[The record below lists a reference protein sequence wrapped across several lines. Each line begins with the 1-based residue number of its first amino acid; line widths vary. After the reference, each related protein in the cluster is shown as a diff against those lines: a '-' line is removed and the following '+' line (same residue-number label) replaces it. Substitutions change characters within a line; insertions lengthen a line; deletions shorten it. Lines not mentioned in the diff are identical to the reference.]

1 MQKIFIALCLLH
13 AVVQAQEA
21 GPSLPKKIDPAGRY
35 LFYLH
40 GAVVSF
46 VGDNGINN
54 GAPEY
59 GPYQY
64 SAILDSL
71 RRKGFNVISE
81 IRQKD
86 LDNAFFVA
94 KIAAQIDTLL
104 RAGVKAENI
113 VVLGASAGWDI
124 GIRVSDQLKNKDLRF
139 VIMGGCWP
147 VTWRDYVD
155 IDLYGHFLSIIESTD
170 PHATCYRVFEGR
182 KHLSSYQEIKLN
194 TGLSHGFFYRGRAAW
209 MDPLM
214 NWFQQKTDS
223 SLSADICIYGATSA
237 GIIAAYT
244 AKKLGKS
251 VIVLDA
257 GKHIGGLT
265 TGGLGFTDIGNKY
278 AVTGLGLDYYRRMGK
293 RYGKFES
300 WIFEPHVAA
309 EVFKEYMD
317 AAGIKIYQQ
326 HELQKVISENKTIR
340 ELEFSHALANG
351 YGEAKVKVR
360 AKVYIDCTYE
370 GDLMAK
376 AGVSYT
382 VGRESNAQYGETYNG
397 VQLRDKH
404 QFPEGVDPYK
414 IPGRPGSGLLWGIS
428 PEAPDAAGTGDKKVQ
443 AYNFRICL
451 TDNPANRI
459 PITRPENYDSTRYE
473 LLLRLLEKKPA
484 GNLQAFLKIDRM
496 PNRKTDINN
505 NGAFSTDMIGMNY
518 DYPEADAFHRKM
530 IMNEHADYVKGL
542 IYFIGHDPRM
552 PAHLQEEM
560 MNWGYPKDEYVD
572 NDHWSPQMYVREARR
587 MIGEYVMTQANC
599 EGNAVVT
606 DGIGMAAYTMDSHN
620 CQRIVVNGMVKN
632 EGDVQIGGFGPYP
645 VSYRSIIPKTGE
657 CNNLFVPVCLS
668 ASHIAYGS
676 IRMEPV
682 FMVLA
687 QASAVGAV
695 EAVNS
700 GSTVQEVN
708 VSKVQQVL
716 KANPLADGSE
726 PEILIDNADSA
737 HVRITGAWTL
747 KRHVGFGPSVLAA
760 DASSK
765 EKRQVRFIPAISRPG
780 YYKLYT
786 YFLPNYQQL
795 ASKARIIVFD
805 GKKQNKVPLMRAEL
819 QVQGQTSGE
828 WLYLG
833 RYRFNAGNKSWI
845 AIDATGA
852 DGAVVADAVLLVP
865 DGDK

>member
-1 MQKIFIALCLLH
+1 MQKNWRAILL
-13 AVVQAQEA
+13 AVLVYATSNAQEI
-21 GPSLPKKIDPAGRY
+21 GPGIPKKIDPSGRY

-46 VGDNGINN
+46 VGDNGTNR
-54 GAPEY
+54 GAPEW
-59 GPYQY
+59 GPYQF

-71 RRKGFNVISE
+71 RRRGFNVISE
-81 IRQKD
+81 IRHKD
-86 LDNAFFVA
+86 SSYASFVP
-94 KIAAQIDTLL
+94 KLSSQIDSLL
-104 RAGVKAENI
+104 KAGVPAENI
-113 VVLGASAGWDI
+113 VVVGASAGWDI
-124 GIRVSDQLKNKDLRF
+124 GIRVSDRLKNKDLKF
-139 VIMGGCWP
+139 VFMGGCWP
-147 VTWRDYVD
+147 FTYKDYLE

-182 KHLSSYQEIKLN
+182 KNLSSYQEITLN
-194 TGLSHGFFYRGRAAW
+194 TGLGHGFFYRGRTAW
-209 MDPLM
+209 IEPLV
-214 NWFQQKTDS
+214 NWFGKKTPEVDV
-223 SLSADICIYGATSA
+223 CIYGATSA

-251 VIVLDA
+251 VMVFDP

-278 AVTGLGLDYYRRMGK
+278 AVTGLGLDFYRRLGK

-300 WIFEPHVAA
+300 WTFEPGVAGS
-309 EVFKEYMD
+309 VFKEYID
-317 AAGIKIYQQ
+317 AARMDI
-326 HELQKVISENKTIR
+326 LQEHQLGKVISENKTIR
-340 ELEFSHALANG
+340 ELQFTNG
-351 YGEAKVKVR
+351 VKVR
-360 AKVYIDCTYE
+360 AKMFIDCSYE

-382 VGRESNAQYGETYNG
+382 VGRESNAKYGETYNG
-397 VQLRDKH
+397 FQLRDKH

-428 PEAPDAAGTGDKKVQ
+428 PEVADAAGAGDKKVQ
-443 AYNFRICL
+443 AYNFRVCL
-451 TDNPANRI
+451 TEDPANRMD
-459 PITRPENYDSTRYE
+459 ITRPDNYDSTRYE
-473 LLLRLLEKKPA
+473 LLLRILEKKPA
-484 GNLQAFLKIDRM
+484 SNLQAFLKIDRM
-496 PNRKTDINN
+496 PNHKTDINN

-518 DYPEADAFHRKM
+518 DYPEADAAQRK
-530 IMNEHADYVKGL
+530 IITDQHAGYVKGL
-542 IYFIGHDPRM
+542 LYFIGHDARM
-552 PAHLQEEM
+552 PVHLRTEM
-560 MNWGYPKDEYVD
+560 LKWGYPKDEYIN

-599 EGNAVVT
+599 EGKAVVT

-645 VSYRSIIPKTGE
+645 VSYRSMIPKTGE

-682 FMVLA
+682 FMVLG
-687 QASAVGAV
+687 QASAVAAC
-695 EAVNS
+695 EAIDA
-700 GSTVQEVN
+700 GSTVQKVN
-708 VSKVQQVL
+708 VARVREIL
-716 KANPLADGSE
+716 KTNPLADGSE
-726 PEILIDNADSA
+726 PEILVDNADTGS
-737 HVRITGAWTL
+737 VRITGAWTL
-747 KRHVGFGPSVLAA
+747 KPRTGFGPSALTADEPSAA
-760 DASSK
+760 
-765 EKRQVRFIPAISRPG
+765 KRMVQFIPGISRSG

-786 YFLPNYQQL
+786 YFLPGYQHV
-795 ASKARIIVFD
+795 ASRSQVILFD
-805 GKKQNKVPLMRAEL
+805 GKKQKKIPVERSAV

-833 RYRFNAGNKSWI
+833 RYQLSAGKKSWV

-852 DGAVVADAVLLVP
+852 NGAVVADAVLLVP
-865 DGDK
+865 DEMK